1 MLQTFLEGP
10 GVENCGPVRHVFCS
24 GDALSRELEDR
35 FFAVSGAE
43 LHNLYGPTEAA
54 IDVTFWDCKRGSRR
68 STVPIGRPIACT
80 QIYIL
85 DQQHEP
91 VPIGVVGVLFIGGE
105 GLARGYWK
113 RPELTAAAFIPN
125 PFGPPGTRL
134 YRTGDR
140 ARFLADGAIEYR
152 GRLDYQVKLR
162 GFRVELGE
170 VEAALA
176 RHPAVREAVVVARM
190 HLQEQQL
197 VAYLVLRGSEAPSNG
212 ELRRFLAKGLPD
224 HMIPSAFVFLEAM
237 PLSANGKI
245 DRRALPAPAEG
256 ERPRLNEALVPPR
269 NETEHTIAGI
279 WRQVLRIE
287 TIGIHDNFF
296 ELGGHSL
303 LLAQVHAQLTQ
314 TFGNGMSLAE
324 MLEFPTVHALAQRV
338 HGKSTPARPRASVP
352 SGARSSLIEQRLLR
366 TKSREAT

>member
-1 MLQTFLEGP
+1 VLPRDLE
-10 GVENCGPVRHVFCS
+10 E
-24 GDALSRELEDR
+24 R
-35 FFAVSGAE
+35 FFALSGAE

-54 IDVTFWDCKRGSRR
+54 IDVAFWDCERGSRR
-68 STVPIGRPIACT
+68 STVPIGRPIART
-80 QIYIL
+80 QVYIL
-85 DQQHEP
+85 DRQHEP
-91 VPIGVVGVLFIGGE
+91 VPIGVAGELFIGGE

-113 RPELTAAAFIPN
+113 RPELTAASFIPN

-134 YRTGDR
+134 YATGDR
-140 ARFLADGAIEYR
+140 ARILGDGTIEYL
-152 GRLDYQVKLR
+152 GRLDYQVKIR

-170 VEAALA
+170 IEAVLA
-176 RHPAVREAVVVARM
+176 RHPAIREAVVVARM
-190 HLQEQQL
+190 KLKEQQL
-197 VAYLVLRGSEAPSNG
+197 VAYLALRGSEVPSSG
-212 ELRRFLAKGLPD
+212 QLRRFVAGNLPD
-224 HMIPSAFVFLEAM
+224 YMIPSVFVFLEAM

-256 ERPRLNEALVPPR
+256 ERPRLNGAVVLPSSEI
-269 NETEHTIAGI
+269 EQTIAAI

-324 MLEFPTVHALAQRV
+324 MLEFPTVDALAQRV
-338 HGKSTPARPRASVP
+338 HGQRTPATPRASAP

-366 TKSREAT
+366 IKARQAT